1 MFSDLNEEG
10 ESEYLTGYLTIWSL
24 GLFIFPWVLSVFV
37 RYLGFSGKT
46 TYNCC
51 YCCC

>member
-1 MFSDLNEEG
+1 MFFHLKEEG
-10 ESEYLTGYLTIWSL
+10 EAEYLIGYLMMWSL

-46 TYNCC
+46 TYN
-51 YCCC
+51 